1 MATLLT
7 KRGHITAKPFAKV
20 PALGDLPEIQPARAT
35 VSGVSSRCGV
45 EGDPGVDLAEG
56 CIVTKTIK
64 YTHQLVHWVNA
75 VRSGDPK
82 DVVSEVPTRSD
93 LLSLFSRKTC
103 FDLDWVSFPTQASP
117 SIIRPISLF
126 VSPTVYFPE
135 QKNLNLYS

>member
-45 EGDPGVDLAEG
+45 EDGVDLAEG

-64 YTHQLVHWVNA
+64 YTHQLVHWVNT

-82 DVVSEVPTRSD
+82 DVVSEVPTRQLVRPAESLLKESVLEELGIIPYFGFTLDHPSNLAFRESD
-93 LLSLFSRKTC
+93 GFIFRN
-103 FDLDWVSFPTQASP
+103 
-117 SIIRPISLF
+117 R
-126 VSPTVYFPE
+126 
-135 QKNLNLYS
+135 

>member
-7 KRGHITAKPFAKV
+7 KRGNVKPFAKV
-20 PALGDLPEIQPARAT
+20 PALGGLPEIQPARAT
-35 VSGVSSRCGV
+35 VSGVSSRRGV

-82 DVVSEVPTRSD
+82 DVVSEVPTRQLVRPAESLLKESVLEELGIIPYFGFTLDHPSNLAFRESD
-93 LLSLFSRKTC
+93 GFIFRN
-103 FDLDWVSFPTQASP
+103 
-117 SIIRPISLF
+117 R
-126 VSPTVYFPE
+126 
-135 QKNLNLYS
+135 

>member
-45 EGDPGVDLAEG
+45 EDGVDLAEG

-64 YTHQLVHWVNA
+64 DTHQLVHWVNA

-93 LLSLFSRKTC
+93 LLSLFSRKAC
-103 FDLDWVSFPTQASP
+103 LKMNWVSFPTLASP

-126 VSPTVYFPE
+126 VSPTVLISE
-135 QKNLNLYS
+135 QMSLNLYS